1 MMVRLTTLPDEPR
14 GGAWPSPVRAVRC
27 PVNSGNG
34 RDPRP
39 LLPSAERRWALRGDR
54 PRKGEEGAGYG
65 RSVCP
70 ESPGPHATFNG
81 GDSGMPPRKG
91 EPIPKLRLSWNRGLQ
106 LALVNAESLV
116 TARYH
121 RAVNTSPLLA
131 HTAHR
136 STRAGNGREP
146 LELGGPSPGLVR
158 GEKL

>member
-1 MMVRLTTLPDEPR
+1 MMARLKALPDELR

-39 LLPSAERRWALRGDR
+39 QLRPGRKAPSTLGGLPGN
-54 PRKGEEGAGYG
+54 GEEGAGHG

-81 GDSGMPPRKG
+81 GNSGLRPRKG
-91 EPIPKLRLSWNRGLQ
+91 KPIPKPHLSRDRGLQ

-131 HTAHR
+131 HTAR
-136 STRAGNGREP
+136 RCTRAGTGR
-146 LELGGPSPGLVR
+146 GPVKLAGSSPVLVR
-158 GEKL
+158 GQKS